1 MNAEDSHGSNTLTNI
16 GSASYTTGKINN
28 GIDFGASNTTKYLS
42 TSSDLGINGG
52 NISMRIVV
60 KIRTALT
67 TGATTILATQRT
79 SGSTKVLYTIRYYNE
94 SGVNKLKFY
103 RTKLGVVDTFA
114 SYNVTLS
121 TTNFQEIIL
130 TYDGTNIKGY
140 LDGVEVA
147 SAAASGNGTGTYTGL
162 FQLGSYVNIQHSSA
176 IFDECALWSKALT
189 STEVSEINDSG
200 NLLPYS
206 SFTSGH
212 KTNLISYWK
221 LDGSTQNSNFIPF
234 FLAHHG

>member
-1 MNAEDSHGSNTLTNI
+1 MDLTDSHGSNTLTNI
-16 GSASYTTGKINN
+16 GGVTSTTGKINQAADLGTN
-28 GIDFGASNTTKYLS
+28 NSSKYLS
-42 TSSDLGINGG
+42 ISNDLGINGG
-52 NISMRIVV
+52 AISIRVLV

-67 TGATTILATQRT
+67 NGATTILAAQRT
-79 SGSTKVLYTIRYYNE
+79 SGSTKILYTIRYYNE
-94 SGVNKLKFY
+94 SGVDKLKFY
-103 RTKLGVVDTFA
+103 RTTLGVTDTFA

-121 TTNFQEIIL
+121 TTNFQEIVL

-162 FQLGSYVNIQHSSA
+162 FQLGSYVGVQHSSSIIDEAA
-176 IFDECALWSKALT
+176 IWSRAIS
-189 STEVSEINDSG
+189 STEVSEINNSG
-200 NLLPYS
+200 NSLPYG

-221 LDGSTQNSNFIPF
+221 LDATSTVQNSKFLMF
-234 FLAHHG
+234 FG